1 VLAKEI
7 RPRSWEDGENDLPS
21 IPGIDPKRGH
31 TVTAPTRPIPP
42 VHRRRRFDLRSTALF
57 FVFLAVVVC
66 VLGLAARTV
75 AHAVERRPVWMFV
88 LAVLAVA
95 GVMGLRRR
103 VHVGRAARRAAAAL
117 DEAAREAADELDAL
131 QRPDRH
137 PAAGHE
143 ALATVEFEVAAE
155 RDALIPQE
163 FEVTAERDALIPEEF
178 GDTAGHDAAVSPEFE
193 VAADYDALTPLE
205 FEEAIAALCAR
216 DGCSAVEVVGGAGD
230 LGADVVA
237 LTPDGRRI
245 VIQCK
250 HYDASNRV
258 GSQDLQRFGGT
269 CFTVHEADVAALVT
283 TSDFTAPA
291 LEYAEQCGIVCVDGE
306 ALRAWTDGT
315 GPRPWDTAAGGST
328 AGWDLAGA
336 GS

>member
-1 VLAKEI
+1 M
-7 RPRSWEDGENDLPS
+7 
-21 IPGIDPKRGH
+21 
-31 TVTAPTRPIPP
+31 TAPTRPLPP
-42 VHRRRRFDLRSTALF
+42 VNRRRRFDLRSTALF
-57 FVFLAVVVC
+57 FVFLAVVLC
-66 VLGLAARTV
+66 VLGLSARMV
-75 AHAVERRPVWMFV
+75 ADAVERRPAWMFV
-88 LAVLAVA
+88 LAVLGVA
-95 GVMGLRRR
+95 GCVGLRRR
-103 VHVGRAARRAAAAL
+103 IHVARAARRAAAAL
-117 DEAAREAADELDAL
+117 DRAAREAADELDAL
-131 QRPDRH
+131 QPRPGRPAVEVVTDH
-137 PAAGHE
+137 GALPAAEFETVAGHG
-143 ALATVEFEVAAE
+143 ATVPVEFETV
-155 RDALIPQE
+155 I
-163 FEVTAERDALIPEEF
+163 
-178 GDTAGHDAAVSPEFE
+178 
-193 VAADYDALTPLE
+193 DYDGLTPEE
-205 FEEAIAALCAR
+205 FEEAVAALCER

-230 LGADVVA
+230 LGADVLA

-250 HYDASNRV
+250 YYDVSHRV

-315 GPRPWDTAAGGST
+315 GPRPWDTAPGGRT

>member
-1 VLAKEI
+1 M
-7 RPRSWEDGENDLPS
+7 
-21 IPGIDPKRGH
+21 
-31 TVTAPTRPIPP
+31 TAPTRPIPP
-42 VHRRRRFDLRSTALF
+42 ANRRRRFDLRSTALF
-57 FVFLAVVVC
+57 FVFLAVVLC
-66 VLGLAARTV
+66 VLGLTARMV
-75 AHAVERRPVWMFV
+75 ADAVERRPAWMFV
-88 LAVLAVA
+88 LAVLGVA
-95 GVMGLRRR
+95 GCVGLRRR
-103 VHVGRAARRAAAAL
+103 VHVARAARRAAAAL
-117 DEAAREAADELDAL
+117 DQAAREAADELDAR
-131 QRPDRH
+131 QARADH
-137 PAAGHE
+137 PAVEVVADQG
-143 ALATVEFEVAAE
+143 ALAAAEFETVTGHGPPA
-155 RDALIPQE
+155 PGE
-163 FEVTAERDALIPEEF
+163 FETV
-178 GDTAGHDAAVSPEFE
+178 
-193 VAADYDALTPLE
+193 ADYEALTPEE
-205 FEEAIAALCAR
+205 FEEAVAALCER

-250 HYDASNRV
+250 YYATSHRV

-291 LEYAEQCGIVCVDGE
+291 VEYAEQCGIVCVDGE

-315 GPRPWDTAAGGST
+315 GPRPWDTAPGGRT